1 MSDAILS
8 LSSTEPTPPPVPMI
22 DLVEQYESIRDE
34 VRAAVDQVFE
44 TQHFVL
50 GDQVAD
56 FEKEFEAYIDTRHA
70 VGCGS
75 GTDALILALRALDI
89 GPGDEVITSPYSFFA
104 TGSSIHLVGATPV
117 FVDIDPQTFNI
128 CPDAVEAAV
137 TPRTKAILPV
147 HLFGQC
153 ADMQPLWRIA
163 VRHNLAIVEDAAQ
176 AIGAR
181 YEGRH
186 AGVLGTIGCFSF
198 FPTKNLGGAGDGG
211 MLSTDDPDL
220 AARLRR
226 LRVHGDVGRYEHIEV
241 GINSRL
247 DALQAAV
254 LRVKLR
260 HLDTWSQLR
269 RDNAARY
276 EQLFE
281 EHGLS
286 EHFELP
292 KPAPHCE
299 HVYNQYVARVRDGRR
314 DELLAGLRDRQ
325 VGCAVYYPQPIHL
338 QTCFAHL
345 GHQPGAFPEAERASA
360 ETIALPIYPE
370 LGAERQQQVVGA
382 IADVLKAQARS
393 QDNAYRRPETDKRAA

>member
-8 LSSTEPTPPPVPMI
+8 LSSNEPTPTPVPMI
-22 DLVEQYESIRDE
+22 DLVEQYEAIRDE
-34 VRAAVDQVFE
+34 VRAAVNQVFE

-56 FEKEFEAYIDTRHA
+56 FENEFESYIDTRHA

-128 CPDAVEAAV
+128 CPDAIEAAV
-137 TPRTKAILPV
+137 TPRTKAIVPV

-163 VRHNLAIVEDAAQ
+163 VHHNLAIIEDAAQ

-226 LRVHGDVGRYEHIEV
+226 LRVHGDVGRYEHVEV
-241 GINSRL
+241 GVNSRL

-260 HLDTWSQLR
+260 HLDSWSQLR

-292 KPAPHCE
+292 QPAPHCE
-299 HVYNQYVARVRDGRR
+299 HVYNQYVARVRNGRR
-314 DELLAGLRDRQ
+314 DEVLAGLRERQ

-345 GHQPGAFPEAERASA
+345 GHQPGAFPGAERASA

-370 LGAERQQQVVGA
+370 LGAARQQQVVSA
-382 IADVLKAQARS
+382 IADVLQVAAGAGDTSFRVP
-393 QDNAYRRPETDKRAA
+393 NANKRAA

>member
-8 LSSTEPTPPPVPMI
+8 LSSTEPSPTPVPMI
-22 DLVEQYESIRDE
+22 DLVEQYEAIRDE
-34 VRAAVDQVFE
+34 VRQAVDRVFE

-56 FEKEFEAYIDTRHA
+56 FEKEFESYIDARHA

-117 FVDIDPQTFNI
+117 FVDIDPQTYNI

-137 TPRTKAILPV
+137 TPRTKAIMPV
-147 HLFGQC
+147 HLFGQS

-163 VRHNLAIVEDAAQ
+163 VRHNLALVEDAAQ

-181 YEGRH
+181 YEGRQ

-260 HLDTWSQLR
+260 HLDSWSQR
-269 RDNAARY
+269 RRENAARY
-276 EQLFE
+276 EQLFA
-281 EHGLS
+281 EHGLG
-286 EHFELP
+286 EHLELP
-292 KPAPHCE
+292 HLAPRCE
-299 HVYNQYVARVRDGRR
+299 HVYNQYVVRVRNGRR
-314 DELLAGLRDRQ
+314 DELLAGLRQRQ

-345 GHQPGAFPEAERASA
+345 GHQAGAFPEAERASA

-370 LGAERQQQVVGA
+370 LGAERQQQVVRA
-382 IADVLKAQARS
+382 IADVLQVQVRT
-393 QDNAYRRPETDKRAA
+393 QDNTYRQPEADKRAA

>member
-1 MSDAILS
+1 MSDAILP
-8 LSSTEPTPPPVPMI
+8 LSSNEPIPTPVPMI
-22 DLVEQYESIRDE
+22 DLVEQYEAIRDE
-34 VRAAVDQVFE
+34 VRQVVDEVFQS
-44 TQHFVL
+44 QHFVM
-50 GDQVAD
+50 GAQVAD
-56 FEKEFEAYIDTRHA
+56 FEKEFEAFVDTRHA
-70 VGCGS
+70 IGCGS
-75 GTDALILALRALDI
+75 GTDALILALRALDV

-104 TGSSIHLVGATPV
+104 TGSSIHLAGATPV
-117 FVDIDPQTFNI
+117 FVDIDPETFNI
-128 CPDAVEAAV
+128 CADAVEAAV
-137 TPRTKAILPV
+137 TSRTKAIVPV

-181 YEGRH
+181 YAGRH

-226 LRVHGDVGRYEHIEV
+226 LRVHGDIGRYEHVEIGV
-241 GINSRL
+241 NSRL

-260 HLDTWSQLR
+260 HLDAWSQLR
-269 RDNAARY
+269 RENAARY
-276 EQLFE
+276 EQLFQ

-286 EHFELP
+286 EQLELP
-292 KPAPHCE
+292 RPAPPCE
-299 HVYNQYVARVRDGRR
+299 HVYNQYVMRVRGGRR

-325 VGCAVYYPQPIHL
+325 IGCAVYYPQPIHR
-338 QTCFAHL
+338 QACFAHL
-345 GHQPGAFPEAERASA
+345 GHQAGAFPEAERASA

-370 LGAERQQQVVGA
+370 LGAQRQQQVVSA
-382 IADVLKAQARS
+382 IADVLHAGAKAQDRTYHFRDA
-393 QDNAYRRPETDKRAA
+393 DKRAA

>member
-8 LSSTEPTPPPVPMI
+8 LSSTELNPTPVPMI
-22 DLVEQYESIRDE
+22 DLVEQYEAIRDE
-34 VRAAVDQVFE
+34 VRATVDQVLE

-56 FEKEFEAYIDTRHA
+56 FEREFESYIDTRHA
-70 VGCGS
+70 IGCGS

-117 FVDIDPQTFNI
+117 FVDIDPQNFNI
-128 CPDAVEAAV
+128 CPDAVAAAV
-137 TPRTKAILPV
+137 TARTKAIVPV

-163 VRHNLAIVEDAAQ
+163 VRHNLALVEDAAQ

-181 YEGRH
+181 YQGRH

-226 LRVHGDVGRYEHIEV
+226 LRVHGDIGRYEHVEV

-260 HLDTWSQLR
+260 HLDSWSQLR

-281 EHGLS
+281 EHGLR

-292 KPAPHCE
+292 QAAPHCE
-299 HVYNQYVARVRDGRR
+299 HVYNQYVARVRNGRR
-314 DELLAGLRDRQ
+314 DDLLAGLRERQ

-338 QTCFAHL
+338 QSCFAHL
-345 GHQPGAFPEAERASA
+345 GHRPGAFPEAERASA

-370 LGAERQQQVVGA
+370 LGAERQQLVVRA
-382 IADVLKAQARS
+382 IADVLQVAAGARQASLRFPNS
-393 QDNAYRRPETDKRAA
+393 DKRAA

>member
-8 LSSTEPTPPPVPMI
+8 LSSTEPTPTPVPMI

-56 FEKEFEAYIDTRHA
+56 FEKEFEAYTDTRHA

-117 FVDIDPQTFNI
+117 FVDIDSQTYNI
-128 CPDAVEAAV
+128 CPEAVEAAV
-137 TPRTKAILPV
+137 TPRTKAIVPV

-163 VRHNLAIVEDAAQ
+163 VRHNLALVEDAAQ

-211 MLSTDDPDL
+211 MLSTDDADL

-226 LRVHGDVGRYEHIEV
+226 LRVHGDVGRYEHVEV

-260 HLDTWSQLR
+260 HLDSWSQLR

-292 KPAPHCE
+292 KPAPRCE
-299 HVYNQYVARVRDGRR
+299 HVYNQYVARVRNGRR

-338 QTCFAHL
+338 QTCFAYL

-360 ETIALPIYPE
+360 QTIALPIYPE
-370 LGAERQQQVVGA
+370 LGAERQLQVVRA
-382 IADVLKAQARS
+382 IVDVLQVQAGAQNKS
-393 QDNAYRRPETDKRAA
+393 YHSSESDKRAA